1 MDTTALIDSYC
12 AVWSEP
18 DAEARRHMLDAV
30 WSQGATYTDPSVHAD
45 SAEALL
51 AHIARVR
58 ERRPGSK
65 VMRTSALDQHHGL
78 VRFAWRIV
86 SADGTAMG
94 DGIDIAF
101 ISGDGARIARI
112 IGFFGPLWHDGP

>member
-1 MDTTALIDSYC
+1 
-12 AVWSEP
+12 
-18 DAEARRHMLDAV
+18 
-30 WSQGATYTDPSVHAD
+30 
-45 SAEALL
+45 
-51 AHIARVR
+51 
-58 ERRPGSK
+58 
-65 VMRTSALDQHHGL
+65 MRSSALDQHHGL

-112 IGFFGPLWHDGP
+112 IGFFGRLWHDGP